1 MGIFM
6 SNHEQETRG
15 YSISHGA
22 RVAIQLNDTHPA
34 LTVAE
39 LMRLLVDIEGLSWDV
54 AWDVTK
60 RTCAYT
66 NHTLM
71 PEAVERW
78 SVNLLQY
85 VLPRH
90 LQIIYDINLRH
101 LQDVSARFPNDNNY
115 LRDLSIVEEGRE
127 KRINMAHLAIVGSHA
142 VNGVAKIHS
151 DLLKA
156 TLFKPFYEL
165 TPEKFQNKTNGITP
179 RRWLVLSNPNL
190 SDIIAE
196 KIGED
201 WITNLSELK
210 RLKDFVNNE
219 SFIRDIQQVKQEN
232 KHRLAEWLLKEQHQ
246 QINPMSLYDM
256 QVKRIH
262 EYKRQLLNVLHII
275 TLYNRIKANPDGK
288 YIPRTVMIGG
298 KAAPGYHIAKK
309 IIKLVNSVSRVVNN
323 DPIIGDRLKV
333 VFLENY
339 RVTMAE
345 AIIPAADLSEQ
356 ISLAGMEASGTSNMK
371 FMLNGALTICTLD
384 GANVEMAEEVGNE
397 NIFIFGMTV
406 EEVEKRKKEG
416 YNPKLFYE
424 NNVELKQAIDQIQDG
439 YFSPENPDL
448 FHDIVNSLLSEN
460 GDHYMLLADYESYIK
475 CQDKV
480 SELFK
485 DPIAW
490 TKKSILNIAA
500 SGKFSSDRTIADY
513 ARDIW
518 GVTPNHIALPH
529 PHEGR
534 PGTKHEGEA
543 TIHGSSSSLNEQGK
557 K

>member
-6 SNHEQETRG
+6 SNHEQETRS